1 MTTLL
6 DFLTVLLMLSPLLV
20 LAMLMSLDLG
30 WSNVLATA
38 RNNMVFLDRQQAY
51 GAFVLRRDYARGL
64 AKALVGSILLFGVAI
79 GTPKLVAALSGDE
92 TVVTEKKIVDVN
104 LDLFEEEKKEEE
116 VLPPVEPEPIKVE
129 QVQFTELTASDE
141 PVEEPP
147 PTQEILQETNAGTV
161 TQEGEKMEAPPPPV
175 PEAEPQIFT
184 IVEEMPAFP
193 GGEAELFKYLSK
205 AVKYPQMAQDA
216 MISGVVYMTFVVDEN
231 GKVRDPKVLRG
242 IGGGCDQEAIRV
254 VKAMPEWEPGKQ
266 RGKPVRVQYNLPIRF
281 TLK

>member
-1 MTTLL
+1 
-6 DFLTVLLMLSPLLV
+6 MLKH
-20 LAMLMSLDLG
+20 G
-30 WSNVLATA
+30 
-38 RNNMVFLDRQQAY
+38 
-51 GAFVLRRDYARGL
+51 
-64 AKALVGSILLFGVAI
+64 
-79 GTPKLVAALSGDE
+79 
-92 TVVTEKKIVDVN
+92 
-104 LDLFEEEKKEEE
+104 
-116 VLPPVEPEPIKVE
+116 
-129 QVQFTELTASDE
+129 
-141 PVEEPP
+141 
-147 PTQEILQETNAGTV
+147 NAG
-161 TQEGEKMEAPPPPV
+161 GEKMEAPPPRFRKPSLV
-175 PEAEPQIFT
+175 FT

-216 MISGVVYMTFVVDEN
+216 AVGGVVYMTFVVDEN